1 MCICALPGAVVM
13 DCINMLMFC
22 PPGKPGHQLILL
34 DKHFSYARC
43 CVLLCFGV
51 RCIIYVYVHNNVC
64 WGWRKFNFKV
74 ELKKTPNHIKAF
86 NINGMYFMVDKIL
99 IMINRYLYLIK
110 VSYICLWI
118 IPSMK
123 IQTNEAFL
131 LIG

>member
-1 MCICALPGAVVM
+1 MISKKKNSAFFHTIV
-13 DCINMLMFC
+13 F
-22 PPGKPGHQLILL
+22 
-34 DKHFSYARC
+34 
-43 CVLLCFGV
+43 FGS
-51 RCIIYVYVHNNVC
+51 

-123 IQTNEAFL
+123 VQTNEAFL